1 MAEKDP
7 AKFETRRRWLAMM
20 KDGSIAALRSEGRLV
35 ANYVFYA
42 ADWTTGEVRFSMRRV
57 ASLFGVHP
65 TTVRRGIAQLLEGGI
80 LEILGKPEGPG
91 ATLYGVCERA
101 PLVRAPDTSRAQSR
115 TQGVR
120 SPDTSGAQS
129 AHEPCA
135 VRTRPVRGLRTI
147 CARNTI
153 NPIGSSLT
161 TNGDFIRARPDGGQ
175 ETATAVPNGPADGE
189 GGSAAGLTGE
199 SQQRQE
205 DVA

>member
-20 KDGSIAALRSEGRLV
+20 KDGSVAALRSEGRLV
-35 ANYVFYA
+35 ALYVFYA

-57 ASLFGVHP
+57 AGLLGVQP
-65 TTVRRGIAQLLEGGI
+65 TTVRRGIAQLLDRGI
-80 LEILGKPEGPG
+80 VEILGKPEGAG

-101 PLVRAPDTSRAQSR
+101 RLVRTPDTSCAQSR
-115 TQGVR
+115 TRAVR
-120 SPDTSGAQS
+120 TPDTSGAQS

-135 VRTRPVRGLRTI
+135 VRTRPVRGLRTL

-161 TNGDFIRARPDGGQ
+161 TNGDSIRARPDGGQ
-175 ETATAVPNGPADGE
+175 ETATAVPNESRDGE
-189 GGSAAGLTGE
+189 GGSAGGLTGE

>member
-1 MAEKDP
+1 MAEKDSP
-7 AKFETRRRWLAMM
+7 KFETRRRWLAMM

-35 ANYVFYA
+35 AHYVFYA
-42 ADWTTGEVRFSMRRV
+42 ADWTTGELRFSMRRV
-57 ASLFGVHP
+57 ASLLGVQP
-65 TTVRRGIAQLLEGGI
+65 TTVRRGISQMVERGI

-91 ATLYGVCERA
+91 ATLYRVCERA
-101 PLVRAPDTSRAQSR
+101 RAVRTPDTSGAQSR

-129 AHEPCA
+129 AHEVCA
-135 VRTRPVRGLRTI
+135 VRTRPVRGLRTL

-161 TNGDFIRARPDGGQ
+161 TNGDSMRARPDGGQ
-175 ETATAVPNGPADGE
+175 ETATAVPNGQGE
-189 GGSAAGLTGE
+189 ARGSAAGLTGE
-199 SQQRQE
+199 SQPRQE

>member
-35 ANYVFYA
+35 ALYVFYA
-42 ADWTTGEVRFSMRRV
+42 ADWTSGEVRFSMRRV
-57 ASLFGVHP
+57 ASLFGVQP
-65 TTVRRGIAQLLEGGI
+65 TTVRRGISQLLDRGI
-80 LEILGKPEGPG
+80 LEVLGKPEGPG

-101 PLVRAPDTSRAQSR
+101 PLVRTPDTSGAQSR
-115 TQGVR
+115 TRAVR

-135 VRTRPVRGLRTI
+135 VRTRPVRGLRTL

-175 ETATAVPNGPADGE
+175 ETATAVPNGSIEGE

>member
-1 MAEKDP
+1 MADKDP
-7 AKFETRRRWLAMM
+7 TKFETRRRWLAMM

-35 ANYVFYA
+35 ALYVFYA
-42 ADWTTGEVRFSMRRV
+42 ADWTSGEVRFSMRRV
-57 ASLFGVHP
+57 ASLFGVQP
-65 TTVRRGIAQLLEGGI
+65 TTVRRGISQLLDRGI
-80 LEILGKPEGPG
+80 LEVLGKPEGPG

-101 PLVRAPDTSRAQSR
+101 PLVRTPDTSGAQSR
-115 TQGVR
+115 TRAVR

-135 VRTRPVRGLRTI
+135 VRTRPVRGLRTL

-175 ETATAVPNGPADGE
+175 ETATAVPNGSCEGE